1 MVAVEAKKFFKESF
15 VKEGFT
21 DRSFEAWKKRVS
33 PLGGKKILIGAGN
46 TMNLMQS
53 IRTLEQTKR
62 RVRTGTELASA
73 QIHNEGGTITV
84 TEKMKKF
91 WWAKYYEFAGKL
103 KTRKDG
109 TTSRAKGNLLVNAK
123 AEYCRNMALMKVGSK
138 IRIPKRRFIGESATL
153 MAQLDAWLRGE
164 IEKMDF
170 LK

>member
-62 RVRTGTELASA
+62 RVRTGTELAYAPVSYT
-73 QIHNEGGTITV
+73 HLT
-84 TEKMKKF
+84 
-91 WWAKYYEFAGKL
+91 L
-103 KTRKDG
+103 P
-109 TTSRAKGNLLVNAK
+109 TT
-123 AEYCRNMALMKVGSK
+123 
-138 IRIPKRRFIGESATL
+138 
-153 MAQLDAWLRGE
+153 
-164 IEKMDF
+164 
-170 LK
+170 